1 MSTFDNQSRTPL
13 GERIADVGEGRPG
26 RCLQFSL
33 SRANGSERGRQRG
46 KKKER
51 ICFILSVFPEER
63 YTTCRN

>member
-33 SRANGSERGRQRG
+33 SRASGRE
-46 KKKER
+46 KKKEDR
-51 ICFILSVFPEER
+51 ICFVLSIFPEER
-63 YTTCRN
+63 ERYTA